1 MPDRPDAPEP
11 RYPIASVDRTL
22 RLLKEL
28 KRRPQVSLT
37 QTREILGIGQSTAHR
52 LLQMLAYEG
61 FAVQDKRTRT
71 YMAGPELV
79 GFNPVDGLH
88 PKLMKKSQA
97 LIQALAARCG
107 ETVHLAVLNGAYV
120 RYVAGVES
128 AAVLRVS
135 SRAGDFTPAYAS
147 SLGKAML
154 ASYDDDVVVGLLQ
167 GVRFERVT
175 HRTIRTLDHLL
186 DDLNAVR
193 RRGYATNIGEAED
206 GVTSTSM
213 ASPVPGPSSMVG
225 ISVATPLHRHSEARV
240 EEHVALLRVAT
251 KRLAA
256 ELRES

>member
-1 MPDRPDAPEP
+1 MLDRPDRPQP
-11 RYPIASVDRTL
+11 RYPIAGVDRTL

-28 KRRPQVSLT
+28 KRRPQLSLT

-52 LLQMLAYEG
+52 LVQMLVYEG

-79 GFNPVDGLH
+79 GFNPLDGLH
-88 PKLMKKSQA
+88 PKLVKKGQA
-97 LIQALAARCG
+97 VIQALAARCG
-107 ETVHLAVLNGAYV
+107 ETVHLAVLNGVYV

-135 SRAGDFTPAYAS
+135 SRAGELTPAYAS

-154 ASYDDDVVVGLLQ
+154 ASYDDDVVVALLR

-175 HRTIRTLDHLL
+175 RHTIRTLDDLL
-186 DDLNAVR
+186 EDLNAVR
-193 RRGYATNIGEAED
+193 RRGYSINIEEAED
-206 GVTSTSM
+206 GVASTSM
-213 ASPVPGPSSMVG
+213 PVPVPGPSSMVG
-225 ISVATPLHRHSEARV
+225 ISVATPLNRRTEARV
-240 EEHVALLRVAT
+240 EDHVALLRVAT

-256 ELRES
+256 ELREG